1 MASSENNK
9 KPRRHVI
16 GEKRRVNLRM
26 EEDLAEWAFAY
37 AEQNSTSVT
46 QLITDFFMGLQRQ
59 EVERMARDAEQI

>member
-1 MASSENNK
+1 M
-9 KPRRHVI
+9 I